1 MTSTP
6 LLNVKNLNFQYPHR
20 ELFKDFSVDIYAG
33 VTIVTGDDGCGKTSF
48 LQLLAGVLP
57 LQGGQVVFNANMVV
71 SDPHIYSEHV
81 FWVDAHNDQ
90 IDNILVK
97 DYLASLASSYQ
108 NFSQQIL
115 EEAIAGLALDAHL
128 EKQFFMLSTGTKR
141 KVWLAAALSAGC
153 TITVLDDAF
162 AGVDKLSIQFFIT
175 ALNRTLAQ
183 SRQAWIISTYHQ
195 LEGLENL
202 RTVDLGA
209 NFL

>member
-1 MTSTP
+1 MSSTP
-6 LLNVKNLNFQYPHR
+6 LLNVKNLNFHYPQR
-20 ELFKDFSVDIYAG
+20 ELFKDFSVDINAG
-33 VTIVTGDDGCGKTSF
+33 VTIITGDDGCGKTSF

-57 LQGGQVVFNANMVV
+57 MQSGQIVVNANKVV
-71 SDPHIYSEHV
+71 SDPHVYLNHV

-128 EKQFFMLSTGTKR
+128 EKQFFMLSTGSKR
-141 KVWLAAALSAGC
+141 KVWLAAALSSGC
-153 TITVLDDAF
+153 TITLLDDAF

-175 ALNRTLAQ
+175 ALNRTLAE

-195 LEGLENL
+195 LEDLENL
-202 RTVDLGA
+202 HTIDLGA
-209 NFL
+209 NVL